1 MICTTRL
8 GDKHSCEVSMKSLK
22 RFRKRSEDK
31 ILLQRAIT
39 QQKIIRAEI
48 PDDMHN

>member
-22 RFRKRSEDK
+22 PFWRRSEDN
-31 ILLQRAIT
+31 IVL
-39 QQKIIRAEI
+39 
-48 PDDMHN
+48 D